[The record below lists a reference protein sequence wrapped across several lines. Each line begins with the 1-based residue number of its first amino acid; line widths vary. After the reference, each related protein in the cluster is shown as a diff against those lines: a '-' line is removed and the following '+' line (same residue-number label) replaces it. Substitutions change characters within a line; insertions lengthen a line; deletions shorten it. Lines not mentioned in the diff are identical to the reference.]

1 MAGDELRHQREPR
14 RLDRRTYFRLTNG
27 AYGGGQFR
35 HRHADLRR
43 LLSYCVGPHFK

>member
-27 AYGGGQFR
+27 VPGSVQIDNGEFNEETHVCRSANTPM
-35 HRHADLRR
+35 
-43 LLSYCVGPHFK
+43 S